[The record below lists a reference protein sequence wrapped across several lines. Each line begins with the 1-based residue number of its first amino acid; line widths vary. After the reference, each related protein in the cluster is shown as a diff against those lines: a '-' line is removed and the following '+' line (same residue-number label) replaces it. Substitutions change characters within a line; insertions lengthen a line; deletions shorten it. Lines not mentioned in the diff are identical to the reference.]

1 MSKFILFGKG
11 KIHTISTDLE
21 TILNIYLDKIF
32 EYIEIGIHIT
42 LKLININNLIEYFND
57 FTIQEYLE
65 NFSIIKQIKL
75 DYNNFIFITDHNSN
89 VTSFQSVKHKLN
101 LLMKKFNIEKNTENI
116 DIFIP
121 LDEKLENDGKTVENT
136 INTEFINKLEKENRT
151 IDIDFIKRRIDEL
164 TQIRDSEYSK
174 INEIQ
179 STIKEKKEK
188 VNIEKV
194 KTKSKKIKLK
204 YEKEKWEELKRK
216 FDININ
222 IYKSIKNEIE
232 QQERLPNDI
241 PELFQNEYKVFSQI
255 DQENKLDDH
264 IVFNIYLEYIKN
276 IKNDQINN
284 FNILFESHNIIIDD
298 EDEPLNSSDN
308 YCLENSDE
316 DPVITEN

>member
-1 MSKFILFGKG
+1 
-11 KIHTISTDLE
+11 
-21 TILNIYLDKIF
+21 
-32 EYIEIGIHIT
+32 
-42 LKLININNLIEYFND
+42 
-57 FTIQEYLE
+57 
-65 NFSIIKQIKL
+65 
-75 DYNNFIFITDHNSN
+75 
-89 VTSFQSVKHKLN
+89 
-101 LLMKKFNIEKNTENI
+101 MKKFNIEKNTENI